1 VKPTLFLRIASVL
14 AMIHCILHTLGGVFG
29 TPKHGA
35 EEIAVVDAMK
45 SHFFNFMG
53 SLRSYWDFQF
63 GYGLFVTVAL
73 FIHSLLFWYLG
84 SMAKTGSPALRPIL
98 ALFFVNYIGFAI
110 LAWKY
115 FFLGPA
121 VTELLIAACLGL
133 AFATAATA
141 AA

>member
-1 VKPTLFLRIASVL
+1 MKPTLFLRIASVL
-14 AMIHCILHTLGGVFG
+14 AMIHSILHTLGGVFG
-29 TPKHGA
+29 TPQHGA

-84 SMAKTGSPALRPIL
+84 SMAKTNAALTRPMA
-98 ALFFVNYIGFAI
+98 ALFCFGY
-110 LAWKY
+110 LAMTVVAWRY
-115 FFLGPA
+115 FFIGPA
-121 VTELLIAACLGL
+121 ITELIIAACFAA
-133 AFATAATA
+133 AFFTA
-141 AA
+141 AALA